1 MAQKRYVRVME
12 PAGPGLV
19 KQAPEVVDR
28 QTGKTMPYAITD
40 TNVYTE
46 AQAKAAG
53 FVCKSNN
60 SKQAISQPMMNNNQ
74 PYGVL
79 PAEKVNGMPSVVRS
93 EVPDPA
99 SGSNTITLTIQN
111 GHTEIQELILGD
123 GFGILAQVY
132 NIQPKNVATIV
143 GGTFQT
149 ETLTRYAAITSGS
162 ALRLHGVHLV
172 NTTTG
177 GAESTGFFDS
187 GKMELLYGSPTN
199 NSSVKN
205 RFDLQQ
211 LVNSNS
217 FKPNIRESKD
227 FRFLLDG
234 YAGVLFTV
242 PAGEAITVTFNLQS
256 FANGHLMNKDLNL

>member
-28 QTGKTMPYAITD
+28 QTGQTMTYPITD
-40 TNVYTE
+40 TNIYTE

-60 SKQAISQPMMNNNQ
+60 SKQAIPQQMMNMNQ

-93 EVPDPA
+93 EVPDPT
-99 SGSNTITLTIQN
+99 SGSNTITLTISN
-111 GHTEIQELILGD
+111 GHTSPEQLLLGD

-132 NIQPKNVATIV
+132 NIPAKNAATTI

-172 NTTTG
+172 NTTTA
-177 GAESTGFFDS
+177 GAESTGFFDN

-234 YAGVLFTV
+234 YAAVLFTV
-242 PAGEAITVTFNLQS
+242 PNGEAITVTFNLQS

>member
-1 MAQKRYVRVME
+1 ME

-28 QTGKTMPYAITD
+28 QTGQTMPYAITD
-40 TNVYTE
+40 NNVYTE

-53 FVCKSNN
+53 FVCKSN
-60 SKQAISQPMMNNNQ
+60 SKPAISPTMMNTNQ

-79 PAEKVNGMPSVVRS
+79 PAEKVNGMPAVVRS
-93 EVPDPA
+93 EVPDPT

-111 GHTEIQELILGD
+111 GHTEIQELLLGD

-132 NIQPKNVATIV
+132 NIQPKNVATII

-149 ETLTRYAAITSGS
+149 ETLTRYAAISSGS

-217 FKPNIRESKD
+217 FKPNIRESKE